1 MSLDEMK
8 SGQRCR
14 ITAINAK
21 EKLFKKLL
29 DIGFIVGSIVE
40 VVRTAPLLDPIELK
54 IHNYLVALRNSGA
67 RLIEVEKIDE

>member
-21 EKLFKKLL
+21 WKLFKKLL
-29 DIGFIVGSIVE
+29 DMRFIVGFIV
-40 VVRTAPLLDPIELK
+40 ELK
-54 IHNYLVALRNSGA
+54 
-67 RLIEVEKIDE
+67 